1 MAEYF
6 STILPQSQAVAATN
20 AVTQQVASLSLAAGE
35 WFIGGELWVGVTAG
49 TPTINII
56 GAAISIISAGP
67 LDNPADNLAGCA
79 YEPNQPRQTGSVTG
93 WILPLIPIYLNLS
106 ATTLVYLNGQAAWTG
121 AGGMQ
126 LYGKITAQGNPSGVV
141 QGYPNFLLVHSS
153 TDTRVGYINLN
164 DVRWVVE
171 EGAGSKIQ
179 VGDDQIWH
187 VTETATY
194 IASGGTQP

>member
-35 WFIGGELWVGVTAG
+35 WFVGGELWIGVSAG
-49 TPTINII
+49 TPTINIVAGEI
-56 GAAISIISAGP
+56 STVPAGA
-67 LDNPADNLAGCA
+67 LTDPADNLAGCVF
-79 YEPNQPRQTGSVTG
+79 EPNQPRQTGSIVG
-93 WILPLIPIYLNLS
+93 WILPLVPIYLNLS
-106 ATTLVYLNGQAAWTG
+106 ATTLVYLSAQASWTG
-121 AGGMQ
+121 AGGMS

-141 QGYPNFLLVHSS
+141 QSYPNFLLVHSS
-153 TDTRVGYINLN
+153 IDARVGYINLN
-164 DVRWVVE
+164 DIQWIKE
-171 EGAGSKIQ
+171 DGTGSQIQ
-179 VGDDQIWH
+179 VGADVFS

>member
-67 LDNPADNLAGCA
+67 LDNPADNLAGCVF
-79 YEPNQPRQTGSVTG
+79 EPNQPRQTGSVVG
-93 WILPLIPIYLNLS
+93 WILPLVPIYLNLS
-106 ATTLVYLNGQAAWTG
+106 ATTTVYLSAQASWTG
-121 AGGMQ
+121 AGGMS
-126 LYGKITAQGNPSGVV
+126 LYGKITAQGNPAGAVSA
-141 QGYPNFLLVHSS
+141 YPNFLLVHSS
-153 TDTRVGYINLN
+153 IDSRVGYINLN
-164 DVRWVVE
+164 DIVWIKE
-171 EGAGSKIQ
+171 DGPGSQIQ
-179 VGDDQIWH
+179 VGDQ
-187 VTETATY
+187 VFSCTETATY